1 MSHRAF
7 IQASAEAI
15 RQEMERDPDVF
26 IAGEDVGIDGVFGN
40 YAGAPAAFG
49 PDRVVDTPITES
61 GIMGLA
67 VGSAAAGL
75 RPVVDLM
82 FMDFIGVCYDQILN
96 QMAKNKYMFGGK
108 SKLPIVVE
116 TASGAGL
123 SMAAQHS
130 QSLEAI
136 VCHIPGLKVVMAS
149 TPYDVK
155 GLLISSIRDDNPVI
169 FIHNK
174 RLMRIRGEVPDEP
187 YTIPLGVAD
196 IKREGTDVTVVA
208 TGFQVH
214 DALAAAEDLAARG
227 VSVEVVDPRTLSPLD
242 TDTIIAS
249 VEKTGRAVVAQEAV
263 TFCSLGSE
271 IAAQIQEK
279 AFDSL
284 DAPVLRVGA
293 PFSPVPFSRPL
304 EEAWLPGKDDIIKAI
319 EQIVPVPA

>member
-1 MSHRAF
+1 MAQRAF
-7 IQASAEAI
+7 VQASAEGI
-15 RQEMERDPDVF
+15 RQEMERDPSVF
-26 IAGEDVGIDGVFGN
+26 IAGEDVYIGGTFGT
-40 YAGAPAAFG
+40 YAGTLKEFPG
-49 PDRVVDTPITES
+49 RVIDTPISES

-67 VGSAAAGL
+67 VGAAAAGL

-82 FMDFIGVCYDQILN
+82 FMDFIGVCYDQIIN

-108 SKLPIVVE
+108 ARLPIVVE
-116 TASGAGL
+116 TQSGGGL

-155 GLLISSIRDDNPVI
+155 GLLTSSIRDDNPVI

-174 RLMRIRGEVPDEP
+174 RLLRIRGEVPEEA
-187 YTIPLGVAD
+187 YEIPLGVAD
-196 IKREGTDVTVVA
+196 VKREGTDVTVVA
-208 TGFQVH
+208 TGYQVQ
-214 DALAAAEDLAARG
+214 DALTAAEELEPRG

-249 VEKTGRAVVAQEAV
+249 VQKTGRAVVAQEAV
-263 TFCSLGSE
+263 NFCSLGSE
-271 IAAQIQEK
+271 IAAQIQEN
-279 AFDSL
+279 AFDYL

-293 PFSPVPFSRPL
+293 PFSPVPFSKPL
-304 EEAWLPGKDDIIKAI
+304 EDAWLPGKDDIIAAI
-319 EQIVPVPA
+319 EKIVPVSA